1 MLCAGMIATD
11 LRRSWTFAGINADSY
26 SAQTI
31 RTGTDL
37 GWRDGCLYAALN
49 HEWTR
54 MDTNAGA
61 MMGKAGAETVIAH
74 AGVQSRHTNAG
85 TLIKFAQWT
94 RIIEPVNAE
103 LSSLKLY

>member
-1 MLCAGMIATD
+1 
-11 LRRSWTFAGINADSY
+11 
-26 SAQTI
+26 
-31 RTGTDL
+31 
-37 GWRDGCLYAALN
+37 
-49 HEWTR
+49 